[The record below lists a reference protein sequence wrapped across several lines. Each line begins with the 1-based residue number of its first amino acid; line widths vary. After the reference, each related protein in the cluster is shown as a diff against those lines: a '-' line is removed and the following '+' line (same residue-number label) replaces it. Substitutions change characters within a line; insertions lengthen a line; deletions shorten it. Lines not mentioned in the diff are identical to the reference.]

1 MLTCAEMW
9 EHKWLYVEGLI
20 NTLPPSDAVL
30 WWWFNCTG
38 MAWSVNILTGPR
50 SGRQKHAANQVDGGD
65 LVILFARS
73 KGNPNSWALNGNFR
87 EYNQRTPTSYRQPIG
102 VRWEVLIY
110 LRLVLDHDV
119 DTLGRRL
126 ATKPTS
132 PDAKHQ
138 HANNKRIMSQ
148 VDPTA
153 VFLTIN
159 IFSHNT
165 TTPG

>member
-1 MLTCAEMW
+1 MKWDMLSRFTRSIGW
-9 EHKWLYVEGLI
+9 RHLI
-20 NTLPPSDAVL
+20 TGPCGGTFLTVL
-30 WWWFNCTG
+30 AQF
-38 MAWSVNILTGPR
+38 SVNILTGPR